1 MNKFSDFAEEQ
12 LFGEKISVSEIL
24 NKEISVLS
32 YKIAKSKIEKD
43 DYAQIQ
49 IEING
54 EKKVVFTN
62 STVLKDQLERH
73 KEHLPFITTIIK
85 PKKYY
90 TFS

>member
-1 MNKFSDFAEEQ
+1 MDK
-12 LFGEKISVSEIL
+12 L
-24 NKEISVLS
+24 NNLRVETIRAYLNSL
-32 YKIAKSKIEKD
+32 
-43 DYAQIQ
+43 
-49 IEING
+49 ING

-62 STVLKDQLERH
+62 STVLKDQLERY

>member
-1 MNKFSDFAEEQ
+1 MKRYGNLWDKIVTKENLILAF
-12 LFGEKISVSEIL
+12 EKARRHKRWQKKV
-24 NKEISVLS
+24 K
-32 YKIAKSKIEKD
+32 
-43 DYAQIQ
+43 

-62 STVLKDQLERH
+62 STVLKDQLERY

>member
-1 MNKFSDFAEEQ
+1 MDK
-12 LFGEKISVSEIL
+12 L
-24 NKEISVLS
+24 NNLRVETIRAYLNSL
-32 YKIAKSKIEKD
+32 ID
-43 DYAQIQ
+43 
-49 IEING
+49 G

-62 STVLKDQLERH
+62 STVLKDQLERY